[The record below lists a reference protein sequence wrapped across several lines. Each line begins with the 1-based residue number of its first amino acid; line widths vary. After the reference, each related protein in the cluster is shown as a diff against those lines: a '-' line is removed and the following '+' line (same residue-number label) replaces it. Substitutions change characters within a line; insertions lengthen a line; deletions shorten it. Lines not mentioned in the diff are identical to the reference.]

1 MRWMRRLMVC
11 ALLVGASGCMHF
23 DTVEVPAPAP
33 GASRTIRW
41 ARVTTTESRFYQLRD
56 VRITADSVVGWEEA
70 RNLDPAAKR
79 RIAIHRDAVRR
90 FEERRLNAA
99 HTVLLGAAVAALLA
113 FNHDMRD
120 Y

>member
-1 MRWMRRLMVC
+1 MRWMGRLMVC
-11 ALLVGASGCMHF
+11 AALVGASACVHF
-23 DTVEVPAPAP
+23 DPVEVPAPQP
-33 GASRTIRW
+33 GEARSVGW

-70 RNLDPAAKR
+70 RSLDPSAR
-79 RIAIHRDAVRR
+79 QRIAIHRSDIRR

-99 HTVLLGAAVAALLA
+99 HTVLLGGAFAALLA
-113 FNHDMRD
+113 FLHDMRD